1 MPRLRLLNGP
11 DLGCVHELQGGEVLG
26 RGSSADLVLAD
37 TNVSRKH
44 CRIVRV
50 DPYFFLVDLGSQ
62 NGTLVNGARV
72 EKALLRHGDVLRLGD
87 TDLRYE
93 DARAEV
99 RPYDLKET
107 GESERPPKLVGGFG
121 RDPRPQ
127 SGVQR
132 WDRQGEVQQPAQQP
146 IDPFQAPA
154 QDPFPPPPGGDPFQP
169 PPQNPFPPPG
179 HDPFQPPR
187 HGPPR
192 DQPQEPA
199 PAGAEADQEE
209 GPSERILDRLGRDL
223 TALARAGQL
232 DPLIGRREELRRL
245 GRILL
250 QRRKPSAIL
259 VGDPGV
265 GKTCLVEGLAQQI
278 VASDGPLRFRGARVV
293 ELAIGDL
300 VAGTKYRGEMEER
313 VQRLIRE
320 LQEEDDLILFLDELH
335 LVMGLGRTEN
345 SNVDVANL
353 LKPVLARA
361 GVRLIGATT
370 PEEYERYVARDR
382 AFARRFEVVWI
393 EEPSREETLQILAR
407 LRGEFEEHHQVT
419 IEDSAFEASVD
430 LSRRYLPDR
439 RLPDKALDLIDQ
451 ACARSVLG
459 TFRQSAEAP
468 TSFEIGREQIAD
480 VVAERCRVPRH
491 RLLADDAARLEG
503 LGEALR
509 ERVIGQEPVI
519 EALVG
524 ALRSARAG
532 LHSPERPLAS
542 FLFVGPSGV
551 GKTELAK
558 ALAEYLF
565 DDEQLLLRIDMSE
578 MMERHSVSKLIG
590 APPGYV
596 GHGEEGQLTGPIR
609 RTPYAVVLLDE
620 VEKAHPQILD
630 ILLQLLDEGRVTDA
644 LGRPAS
650 YREAIV
656 IMSSNLGAGP
666 EAQARGGLGFGGGAV
681 GFGGGIQERSAIR
694 AALEDQLRPELLN
707 RIDRVLE
714 FAPLDL
720 ATLEAVVQR
729 EVEQLRARLG
739 GRIEVEVSEEAR
751 RALAERGYD
760 PRYGARELRR
770 EVELTLSQ
778 PLAEALVSGELAPE
792 AIARLVFRSGELVLE
807 FPIPDPPSSP
817 DDESDADPGGEPSGE
832 PGDS

>member
-1 MPRLRLLNGP
+1 VPRLRLLNGP
-11 DLGCVHELQGGEVLG
+11 NLGTVHELRGGEVFG
-26 RGSSADLVLAD
+26 RGSGADLVLAD

-99 RPYDLKET
+99 RPYDLGET
-107 GESERPPKLVGGFG
+107 GESEGPPKLVGGFG
-121 RDPRPQ
+121 VDPRPQ
-127 SGVQR
+127 SGAQR
-132 WDRQGEVQQPAQQP
+132 WDQAGEVRPHGSAV
-146 IDPFQAPA
+146 DPFKGV
-154 QDPFPPPPGGDPFQP
+154 DVPPPADPFQP
-169 PPQNPFPPPG
+169 A
-179 HDPFQPPR
+179 
-187 HGPPR
+187 
-192 DQPQEPA
+192 EPE
-199 PAGAEADQEE
+199 PAGAAEVSQGDGE
-209 GPSERILDRLGRDL
+209 PSERILDRLGRDL
-223 TALARAGQL
+223 TALARAGKL

-278 VASDGPLRFRGARVV
+278 VAEDGPVRFRSARVV

-393 EEPSREETLQILAR
+393 EEPSRDETLQILAR

-430 LSRRYLPDR
+430 LSRRYLPER

-459 TFRQSAEAP
+459 TFRRSADDASK
-468 TSFEIGREQIAD
+468 TFEIGREQIAD
-480 VVAERCRVPRH
+480 VVAERCRVPRD
-491 RLLADDAARLEG
+491 RLLADDAARLDG
-503 LGEALR
+503 LADALR
-509 ERVIGQEPVI
+509 ERVIGQESVI

-532 LHSPERPLAS
+532 LHAPDRPLAS

-630 ILLQLLDEGRVTDA
+630 VLLQLLDEGRVTDA

-666 EAQARGGLGFGGGAV
+666 DAQGRGGLGFGSTGP
-681 GFGGGIQERSAIR
+681 GFGGGVQERSAIR
-694 AALEDQLRPELLN
+694 AALEEQLRPEFLN

-720 ATLEAVVQR
+720 ATLEEVVQR
-729 EVEQLRARLG
+729 EVELLRQRLG
-739 GRIEVEVSEEAR
+739 GRIEVEVTEEAR

-770 EVELTLSQ
+770 EVETTLSQ
-778 PLAEALVSGELAPE
+778 PLAEALVSGDLPQDAV
-792 AIARLVFRSGELVLE
+792 ARLVFRSGELLLE
-807 FPIPDPPSSP
+807 FPIPGQDSKGEAPENSEPSPS
-817 DDESDADPGGEPSGE
+817 DDESGAS
-832 PGDS
+832 

>member
-1 MPRLRLLNGP
+1 MPRFRLLNGP
-11 DLGCVHELQGGEVLG
+11 DLGTVHELRGGEVLG
-26 RGSSADLVLAD
+26 RGSNADLVLPD

-50 DPYFFLVDLGSQ
+50 NPYFFLVDLGSQ

-72 EKALLRHGDVLRLGD
+72 EKALLRHGDVLHLGD
-87 TDLRYE
+87 TDIRYE

-99 RPYDLKET
+99 RPYDLNET
-107 GESERPPKLVGGFG
+107 GESEGPPKLVGGFG

-132 WDRQGEVQQPAQQP
+132 WDQAGEAQQV
-146 IDPFQAPA
+146 
-154 QDPFPPPPGGDPFQP
+154 PPPGPHAPPPAHPPFGVDPFQP
-169 PPQNPFPPPG
+169 
-179 HDPFQPPR
+179 
-187 HGPPR
+187 GP
-192 DQPQEPA
+192 EPEQA
-199 PAGAEADQEE
+199 REPEHAGSPAEDQE
-209 GPSERILDRLGRDL
+209 PSERILDRLGRDL
-223 TALARAGQL
+223 TALARAGKL

-278 VASDGPLRFRGARVV
+278 VAEDGPVRFRSARVV

-313 VQRLIRE
+313 VQRLIQE

-353 LKPVLARA
+353 LKPILARG

-370 PEEYERYVARDR
+370 PEEYERHVARDR

-393 EEPSREETLQILAR
+393 EEPSREETMLILAR

-430 LSRRYLPDR
+430 LSRRYLPER

-459 TFRQSAEAP
+459 TFRSSAEAP
-468 TSFEIGREQIAD
+468 RNLKIGRDQIAD
-480 VVAERCRVPRH
+480 VVAERCRVPRD
-491 RLLADDAARLEG
+491 RLLADDAARLDG
-503 LGEALR
+503 LGAALR
-509 ERVIGQEPVI
+509 ERVIGQESVI

-532 LHSPERPLAS
+532 LHSPDRPLAS

-565 DDEQLLLRIDMSE
+565 DDDQLLLRIDMSE

-630 ILLQLLDEGRVTDA
+630 VLLQLLDEGRVTDA

-666 EAQARGGLGFGGGAV
+666 EAQARGGLGFGGPGAAA
-681 GFGGGIQERSAIR
+681 FGGGIQERSAMR
-694 AALEDQLRPELLN
+694 EALEEQLRPELLN

-729 EVEQLRARLG
+729 EVELLQKRLG
-739 GRIEVEVSEEAR
+739 TRVVVEVNDEAR

-770 EVELTLSQ
+770 EVEVTLSQ
-778 PLAEALVSGELAPE
+778 PLAEALISGELPAKS
-792 AIARLVFRSGELVLE
+792 IARLVVEEGELVLT
-807 FPIPDPPSSP
+807 FPASSP
-817 DDESDADPGGEPSGE
+817 EEAPSETGESSGDDEEGSA
-832 PGDS
+832 

>member
-11 DLGCVHELQGGEVLG
+11 NVGTVYELSGGEVLG
-26 RGSSADLVLAD
+26 RGSSADVVLAD

-44 CRIVRV
+44 CRVVKV

-62 NGTLVNGARV
+62 NGTLVNGAKV
-72 EKALLRHGDVLRLGD
+72 DKALLRHGDVLTTGD
-87 TDLRYE
+87 TELRYE

-99 RPYDLKET
+99 RAYDLSET
-107 GESERPPKLVGGFG
+107 DESEAPPPRLSGGFG

-132 WDRQGEVQQPAQQP
+132 WDQRGGQPVPAE
-146 IDPFQAPA
+146 DPFAPTPDSKAPA
-154 QDPFPPPPGGDPFQP
+154 VDPFAPPPPADPLEPVPPGDPAS
-169 PPQNPFPPPG
+169 PF
-179 HDPFQPPR
+179 H
-187 HGPPR
+187 
-192 DQPQEPA
+192 EPEAQA
-199 PAGAEADQEE
+199 PDESKPDKPE
-209 GPSERILDRLGRDL
+209 ERILDRLGRDL
-223 TALARAGQL
+223 TQLAREGRL
-232 DPLIGRREELRRL
+232 DPLIGRRDELRRL

-278 VASDGPLRFRGARVV
+278 VAEDGPIRFRTARVV

-335 LVMGLGRTEN
+335 LLMGLGRTEH

-353 LKPVLARA
+353 LKPILARG

-370 PEEYERYVARDR
+370 PEEYERHVARDR

-393 EEPSREETLQILAR
+393 EEPSRNETLQILAR
-407 LRGEFEEHHQVT
+407 LKSEFEDHHQVE
-419 IEDSAFEASVD
+419 IEESAFEAAVD

-451 ACARSVLG
+451 ACARAILG
-459 TFRQSAEAP
+459 TFRRVEDAAQKTFS
-468 TSFEIGREQIAD
+468 IGRGHVAD
-480 VVAERCRVPRH
+480 VVAERCRVPRD
-491 RLLADDAARLEG
+491 RLLADDEARLEG
-503 LGEALR
+503 LGDALR

-519 EALVG
+519 EALVA

-532 LHSPERPLAS
+532 LHSPDRPLAS

-565 DDEQLLLRIDMSE
+565 DDDDLLIRVDMSE
-578 MMERHSVSKLIG
+578 LMERHSVSKLIG

-609 RTPYAVVLLDE
+609 RTPYAVLLLDE
-620 VEKAHPQILD
+620 VEKAHPQVLD
-630 ILLQLLDEGRVTDA
+630 VLLQLLDEGRVTDS

-656 IMSSNLGAGP
+656 ILSSNLGASP
-666 EAQARGGLGFGGGAV
+666 EAQGRGGLGFAQGPSKQ
-681 GFGGGIQERSAIR
+681 ISQMRE
-694 AALEDQLRPELLN
+694 ALEKQLRPELLN

-720 ATLEAVVQR
+720 ATLEAVVER
-729 EVEQLRARLG
+729 EVELIRKRLE
-739 GRIEVEVSEEAR
+739 GRVEVEVGVEAR

-770 EVELTLSQ
+770 EVERTLSQ
-778 PLAEALVSGELAPE
+778 PLAEALVAGRLLPGARVRLLVQDGELILDFEP
-792 AIARLVFRSGELVLE
+792 SD
-807 FPIPDPPSSP
+807 DPP
-817 DDESDADPGGEPSGE
+817 AEPAT
-832 PGDS
+832 

>member
-1 MPRLRLLNGP
+1 VPRLRLLNGP
-11 DLGCVHELQGGEVLG
+11 NLGTVHELRGGEVFG
-26 RGSSADLVLAD
+26 RGSGADLVLAD

-99 RPYDLKET
+99 RPYDLSET
-107 GESERPPKLVGGFG
+107 DESDGPPKLAGGFG
-121 RDPRPQ
+121 VDPRPQ
-127 SGVQR
+127 SGAQR
-132 WDRQGEVQQPAQQP
+132 WDQAGQVRRHGPAV
-146 IDPFQAPA
+146 DPFEGQV
-154 QDPFPPPPGGDPFQP
+154 PPPPDPFKP
-169 PPQNPFPPPG
+169 AEP
-179 HDPFQPPR
+179 DPFKPA
-187 HGPPR
+187 
-192 DQPQEPA
+192 EPEPE
-199 PAGAEADQEE
+199 PAGAEAAQEDGE
-209 GPSERILDRLGRDL
+209 PSERILDRLGRDL
-223 TALARAGQL
+223 TALARAGKL
-232 DPLIGRREELRRL
+232 DPLIGRRDELRRL

-278 VASDGPLRFRGARVV
+278 VAEDGPVRFRSARVV

-393 EEPSREETLQILAR
+393 EEPSRDETLQILAR

-419 IEDSAFEASVD
+419 IGDSAFEASVD
-430 LSRRYLPDR
+430 LSRRYLPER

-459 TFRQSAEAP
+459 TFRRSAEAVS
-468 TSFEIGREQIAD
+468 TTEIGREQIAD
-480 VVAERCRVPRH
+480 VVAERCRVPRD
-491 RLLADDAARLEG
+491 RLLADDAARLDG
-503 LGEALR
+503 LAEALR
-509 ERVIGQEPVI
+509 ERVIGQGSVI

-532 LHSPERPLAS
+532 LHAPDRPLAS

-630 ILLQLLDEGRVTDA
+630 VLLQLLDEGRVTDA

-666 EAQARGGLGFGGGAV
+666 DAQGRGGLGFGSTGP
-681 GFGGGIQERSAIR
+681 GFGGGVQERSAIR
-694 AALEDQLRPELLN
+694 AALEEQLRPEFLN

-720 ATLEAVVQR
+720 ATLEEVVQR
-729 EVEQLRARLG
+729 EVDLLRQRLG
-739 GRIEVEVSEEAR
+739 GRIEVEVTDEAR

-770 EVELTLSQ
+770 EVETTLSQ
-778 PLAEALVSGELAPE
+778 PLAEALVSGGLPE
-792 AIARLVFRSGELVLE
+792 GAVARLVFRASELVLE
-807 FPIPDPPSSP
+807 FPIPGQDSSDASSSS
-817 DDESDADPGGEPSGE
+817 DDESSES
-832 PGDS
+832 